1 MLTSAIPPADS
12 FDNSLAALAQTALG
26 ERDVQVTAFQM
37 ALVAASIANDG
48 LLMQPHLVAR
58 VFDADSTL
66 ESEFE
71 PTLYSQPLGAGTAT
85 VLQQM
90 MERVITQGTGTN
102 AQIPGVRVAGK
113 TGTAHGGAG
122 PPHAWL
128 IGFAPVENPTIAIAV
143 VVCLRRERRRER
155 HRRLCGRAD
164 RTRGYR
170 GMAQASNSKPM
181 SLRRPPS
188 LPCLANPHH

>member
-71 PTLYSQPLGAGTAT
+71 PTLYAQPLGAGTAT

-90 MERVITQGTGTN
+90 MERVITQGTGN
-102 AQIPGVRVAGK
+102 KRPRFRGSGLPGRPELPMA
-113 TGTAHGGAG
+113 
-122 PPHAWL
+122 
-128 IGFAPVENPTIAIAV
+128 APDRPM
-143 VVCLRRERRRER
+143 RGSSGS
-155 HRRLCGRAD
+155 HPW
-164 RTRGYR
+164 RTRQSR
-170 GMAQASNSKPM
+170 SRWS
-181 SLRRPPS
+181 
-188 LPCLANPHH
+188 